1 MSKRHYLFLEAATNY
16 ERMELGRLPEIDQI
30 SSSLADC
37 DNQIAILGDELK
49 DMKRSVKKAVS
60 RRLEKRWEQLL
71 SLLSLQ
77 SSSKDPSFTRSIL
90 KEAQLIRLDYR

>member
-1 MSKRHYLFLEAATNY
+1 MSKLDSLFLEAARNY

-49 DMKRSVKKAVS
+49 DMKRSVKKALS
-60 RRLEKRWEQLL
+60 RRLEKRWDER
-71 SLLSLQ
+71 SL
-77 SSSKDPSFTRSIL
+77 
-90 KEAQLIRLDYR
+90 